1 MLYKTTLAGLACA
14 ICLATPAFAQHLEQW
29 APHASLGGAIGGY
42 GIIGA
47 TPRDNA
53 PLWAL
58 YMDRYAH
65 VTGNYKNAIAKFDR
79 VIKPDGSVVIM
90 RRVSQINHPEVFG
103 YLPKSWPGVAAIGKE
118 RIIGADGKVIAERE
132 AIIPQS
138 QIMAAV
144 MPTDGPPVVTLAFE
158 RNIMSDGRMVVTA
171 SAQPAD
177 PGVALA
183 LLGSNPDYPALGTG
197 ARWDVIGKGIPWDRR
212 SVGVAVASSR

>member
-1 MLYKTTLAGLACA
+1 MYKTTLAGLACA
-14 ICLATPAFAQHLEQW
+14 IGLATPAFAQHLEQW
-29 APHASLGGAIGGY
+29 APSASLGGAIGGY
-42 GIIGA
+42 GILGS
-47 TPRDNA
+47 TSHDNA

-58 YMDRYAH
+58 YIDRYAH

-90 RRVSQINHPEVFG
+90 RRVSQIGHPDVFG

-132 AIIPQS
+132 AIIPQD

-144 MPTDGPPVVTLAFE
+144 MPTDGAPVVTLAFE
-158 RNIMSDGRMVVTA
+158 RNIMADGRQFVVA
-171 SAQPAD
+171 SAQQAD

-183 LLGSNPDYPALGTG
+183 LLGTNPDYPALGTG
-197 ARWDVIGKGIPWDRR
+197 INRDAIAKGIPWDRR
-212 SVGVAVASSR
+212 SVGVAVASAR